1 MIFFTPWPTLSTSTA
16 RSPTT
21 RYTSVILPLCFQV
34 RAGNVLSDLLVA
46 RYFFTLSVLLNDIYV
61 FSIKVDGEVGEM
73 LDVLSV
79 MMEGVVEVDKEVD
92 EDVYKK

>member
-1 MIFFTPWPTLSTSTA
+1 M
-16 RSPTT
+16 
-21 RYTSVILPLCFQV
+21 PLRFQV

-92 EDVYKK
+92 EDVYNNVI

>member
-1 MIFFTPWPTLSTSTA
+1 MNSRFSVSL
-16 RSPTT
+16 T
-21 RYTSVILPLCFQV
+21 RYFSSLVVIS
-34 RAGNVLSDLLVA
+34 GHILS
-46 RYFFTLSVLLNDIYV
+46 SLLNDIYV

-92 EDVYKK
+92 EDVYNNVI